1 MSDLSDYGE
10 RLHVAIKNYL
20 ENRFNYKLNPDQ
32 AKKLTASFSI
42 SDVIKISDAIKD
54 NNIRVVRNMMLDKLD
69 LQLEGYGVN
78 RDGATQTAQRAQNAT
93 ATNMNKRQGTRT
105 PGAAV
110 RDKRS
115 SQPTGQGARLN
126 VPNQQAQ
133 NTLTTQQN
141 QQMAQSNSAKADA
154 NRADIEQ
161 LKRMAGVSR

>member
-1 MSDLSDYGE
+1 MSELADYGE

-20 ENRFNYKLNPDQ
+20 ENRFNYKLSPED
-32 AKKLTASFSI
+32 AKKLTKRFSV
-42 SDVIKISDAIKD
+42 SDVIKISDAIQD

-69 LQLEGYGVN
+69 IQVEGYGIN
-78 RDGATQTAQRAQNAT
+78 RDGAGQTAQRAQNAK
-93 ATNMNKRQGTRT
+93 ATNANKRGAPNP

-110 RDKRS
+110 RDQRR

-133 NTLTTQQN
+133 NTMTTQQN
-141 QQMAQSNSAKADA
+141 QQMAKANNAKADQ

-161 LKRMAGVSR
+161 LKRMAGVR